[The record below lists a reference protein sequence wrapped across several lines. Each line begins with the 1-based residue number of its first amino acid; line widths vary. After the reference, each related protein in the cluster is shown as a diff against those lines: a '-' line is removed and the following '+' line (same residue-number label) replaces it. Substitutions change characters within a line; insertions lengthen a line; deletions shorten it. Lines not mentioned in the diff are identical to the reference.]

1 MQFTVEKKEGIHCS
15 LLIEVPANEIDSVVS
30 KEINRTA
37 KTIKMNGFR
46 PGKVPAGM
54 VKKKYGE
61 QIRMEVISDLIPQK
75 YSKAIQDEKLAV
87 AGIEVELKENKEGQ
101 PLKFVANLELFPEF
115 EVTGFDKIEVQK
127 PIVELTN
134 KEVKQMIENL
144 RKQFTIFS
152 EVDKTVE
159 KDDKVTIDFVGKKDG
174 EVFQGG
180 TANDTDVIIGS
191 GQMIPGFEDVIIG
204 MKKGEQK
211 TITVTFPQDYQN
223 KDLAGAEATFDITV
237 KKIQQAELPEVDDE
251 FVKKFGVM
259 GGIDTFENEIKE
271 NMQRELKFILQR
283 KVKDQ
288 IFKGLRE
295 IAEFETPKSLIKKE
309 IDAAKQNLLKQMG
322 GAKGFDVNQLP
333 DNLFEAK
340 AKQKVETSLI
350 LDSIM
355 NSQEFKAEDAEVES
369 LLNELVQAYEEPEK
383 TKEQIKKNDKEMANL
398 KALVIENKLTDWVL
412 EQAKVTEKTE
422 DFFEVIKENMQA
434 QQAGSKLAFK
444 ERCK

>member
-1 MQFTVEKKEGIHCS
+1 MQVTVEKKEGIHCS

-37 KTIKMNGFR
+37 KTIKMDGFR

-101 PLKFVANLELFPEF
+101 PLKFVANLELFPDF
-115 EVTGFDKIEVQK
+115 EVTGFEKIEVQK
-127 PIVELTN
+127 PVVELTD

-144 RKQFTIFS
+144 RKQFATFS
-152 EVDKTVE
+152 EVDKVVE

-174 EVFQGG
+174 EAFEGG

-191 GQMIPGFEDVIIG
+191 GQMIPGFEDGIIG

-223 KDLAGAEATFDITV
+223 KDLAGAETTFDITV
-237 KKIQQAELPEVDDE
+237 KKIQQAELPEVNDE
-251 FVKKFGVM
+251 FVKKFGVK
-259 GGIDTFENEIKE
+259 GGVDTFENEIKE

-288 IFKGLRE
+288 VFKGLRE
-295 IAEFETPKSLIKKE
+295 IAEFETPKSLIKRE

-333 DNLFEAK
+333 DNLFEAN

-355 NSQEFKAEDAEVES
+355 NSQEFKAEEAEVES
-369 LLNELVQAYEEPEK
+369 LLDELVQAYEEPEK
-383 TKEQIKKNDKEMANL
+383 TKQQIKKNDKEMANL

-434 QQAGSKLAFK
+434 QQAGF
-444 ERCK
+444 

>member
-1 MQFTVEKKEGIHCS
+1 MQVTLEKKEGIHCS

-37 KTIKMNGFR
+37 KTIKMDGFR

-115 EVTGFDKIEVQK
+115 EVTGFEKIEVQK
-127 PIVELTN
+127 PVVELTD
-134 KEVKQMIENL
+134 KEVKQMIDNL
-144 RKQFTIFS
+144 RKQFATFS
-152 EVDKTVE
+152 EVYKVVE

-174 EVFQGG
+174 EAFEGG
-180 TANDTDVIIGS
+180 TANDIDVIIGS
-191 GQMIPGFEDVIIG
+191 GQMIPGFEDGIIG

-223 KDLAGAEATFDITV
+223 KDLAGAETTFDITV
-237 KKIQQAELPEVDDE
+237 KKIQQAELPEVNDE
-251 FVKKFGVM
+251 FVKKFGVK
-259 GGIDTFENEIKE
+259 GGVDTFENEIKE

-288 IFKGLRE
+288 VFKGLRE
-295 IAEFETPKSLIKKE
+295 IAKFETPKSLIKRE

-333 DNLFEAK
+333 DNLFEAN

-355 NSQEFKAEDAEVES
+355 NSQEFKAEETEVES
-369 LLNELVQAYEEPEK
+369 LLDELVQAYEEPEK
-383 TKEQIKKNDKEMANL
+383 TKEQIKKNDKEIANL

-434 QQAGSKLAFK
+434 QQAGF
-444 ERCK
+444 

>member
-1 MQFTVEKKEGIHCS
+1 MQVTVEKKEGIHCS

-37 KTIKMNGFR
+37 KTIKMDGFR

-115 EVTGFDKIEVQK
+115 EVTGFEKIEVQK
-127 PIVELTN
+127 PVVELTD

-144 RKQFTIFS
+144 RKQFATFS
-152 EVDKTVE
+152 EVYKVVE
-159 KDDKVTIDFVGKKDG
+159 KDDKVMIDFVGKKDG
-174 EVFQGG
+174 EAFEGG
-180 TANDTDVIIGS
+180 TANDIDVIIGS
-191 GQMIPGFEDVIIG
+191 GQMIPGFEDGIIG

-223 KDLAGAEATFDITV
+223 KDLAGAETTFDITV
-237 KKIQQAELPEVDDE
+237 KKIQQAELPEVNDE
-251 FVKKFGVM
+251 FVKKFGVK
-259 GGIDTFENEIKE
+259 GGVDTFENEIKE

-288 IFKGLRE
+288 VFKGLRE
-295 IAEFETPKSLIKKE
+295 IAKFETPKSLIKRE

-333 DNLFEAK
+333 DNLFEAN

-355 NSQEFKAEDAEVES
+355 NSQEFKAEEAEVES
-369 LLNELVQAYEEPEK
+369 LLDELVQAYEEPEK
-383 TKEQIKKNDKEMANL
+383 TKEQIKKNDKEIANL

-434 QQAGSKLAFK
+434 QQAGF
-444 ERCK
+444 

>member
-1 MQFTVEKKEGIHCS
+1 MQVTLEKKEGIHCS

-37 KTIKMNGFR
+37 KTIKMDGFR

-115 EVTGFDKIEVQK
+115 EVTGFEKIEVQK
-127 PIVELTN
+127 PVVELTD

-144 RKQFTIFS
+144 RKQFATFS
-152 EVDKTVE
+152 EVYKVVE

-174 EVFQGG
+174 EAFEGG
-180 TANDTDVIIGS
+180 TANDIDVIIGS
-191 GQMIPGFEDVIIG
+191 GQMIPGFEDGIIG

-223 KDLAGAEATFDITV
+223 KDLAGAETTFDITV
-237 KKIQQAELPEVDDE
+237 KKIQQAELPEVNDE
-251 FVKKFGVM
+251 FVKKFGVK
-259 GGIDTFENEIKE
+259 GGVDTFENEIKE

-288 IFKGLRE
+288 VFKGLRE
-295 IAEFETPKSLIKKE
+295 IAKFETPKSLIKR
-309 IDAAKQNLLKQMG
+309 D
-322 GAKGFDVNQLP
+322 
-333 DNLFEAK
+333 
-340 AKQKVETSLI
+340 
-350 LDSIM
+350 
-355 NSQEFKAEDAEVES
+355 
-369 LLNELVQAYEEPEK
+369 
-383 TKEQIKKNDKEMANL
+383 
-398 KALVIENKLTDWVL
+398 
-412 EQAKVTEKTE
+412 
-422 DFFEVIKENMQA
+422 
-434 QQAGSKLAFK
+434 
-444 ERCK
+444 

>member
-46 PGKVPAGM
+46 PGKVPAEM

-61 QIRMEVISDLIPQK
+61 QIRMEVISNLIPQK

-101 PLKFVANLELFPEF
+101 PLKFVANLELFPKF
-115 EVTGFDKIEVQK
+115 KVTGFDKIEVRK
-127 PIVELTN
+127 PVVELTN

-144 RKQFTIFS
+144 RKQFAIFS

-159 KDDKVTIDFVGKKDG
+159 KNDKVTIDFVGKKDG
-174 EVFQGG
+174 EAFQGS

-191 GQMIPGFEDVIIG
+191 GQMIPDFEDGIIG

-211 TITVTFPQDYQN
+211 TITVTFPQDYQS
-223 KDLAGAEATFDITV
+223 KDFAGAEVTFDITV
-237 KKIQQAELPEVDDE
+237 KKIKQAELPEVDNE
-251 FVKKFGVM
+251 FVKKFGVK
-259 GGIDTFENEIKE
+259 GGVDIFENEIKE

-295 IAEFETPKSLIKKE
+295 IAEFEIPKSLIKRE

-322 GAKGFDVNQLP
+322 GAKGLDVNQLP

-350 LDSIM
+350 LASIV
-355 NSQEFKAEDAEVES
+355 NSQEFKAEDTEVES

-412 EQAKVTEKTE
+412 KQAKVTEETE
-422 DFFEVIKENMQA
+422 DFFEVIKKNM
-434 QQAGSKLAFK
+434 
-444 ERCK
+444 

>member
-1 MQFTVEKKEGIHCS
+1 MQVTVEKKEGIHCS

-37 KTIKMNGFR
+37 KTIKMDGFR
-46 PGKVPAGM
+46 PGKVPAGI

-101 PLKFVANLELFPEF
+101 PLKFIANLELFPEF
-115 EVTGFDKIEVQK
+115 EVTGFEKIEVQK
-127 PIVELTN
+127 PVVELTD

-144 RKQFTIFS
+144 RKQFATFS
-152 EVDKTVE
+152 EVDKVVE

-174 EVFQGG
+174 EAFEGG

-191 GQMIPGFEDVIIG
+191 GQMIPGFEDGIIG

-223 KDLAGAEATFDITV
+223 KDLAGAETTFDITV
-237 KKIQQAELPEVDDE
+237 KKIQQAELPEVNDE
-251 FVKKFGVM
+251 FVKKFGIK
-259 GGIDTFENEIKE
+259 GGVDTFENEIKE

-288 IFKGLRE
+288 VFKGLRE
-295 IAEFETPKSLIKKE
+295 IAEFETPKSLIKRE
-309 IDAAKQNLLKQMG
+309 IEAAKQNLLKQMG
-322 GAKGFDVNQLP
+322 GAKGFDVSQLP
-333 DNLFEAK
+333 DNLFEAN

-355 NSQEFKAEDAEVES
+355 NSQEFKAEEAEVES
-369 LLNELVQAYEEPEK
+369 LLSELVQAYEEPEK

-434 QQAGSKLAFK
+434 QQAGF
-444 ERCK
+444 

>member
-1 MQFTVEKKEGIHCS
+1 MQVTVEKKEGIHCS

-37 KTIKMNGFR
+37 KTIKMDGFR
-46 PGKVPAGM
+46 PGKVPAGI

-101 PLKFVANLELFPEF
+101 PLKFIANLELFPEF
-115 EVTGFDKIEVQK
+115 EVTGFEKIEVQK
-127 PIVELTN
+127 PVVELTD

-144 RKQFTIFS
+144 RKQFATFS
-152 EVDKTVE
+152 EVDKVVE

-174 EVFQGG
+174 EAFEGG

-191 GQMIPGFEDVIIG
+191 GQMIPGFEDGIIG

-223 KDLAGAEATFDITV
+223 KDLAGAETTFDITV
-237 KKIQQAELPEVDDE
+237 KKIQQAELPEVNDE
-251 FVKKFGVM
+251 FVKKFGVK
-259 GGIDTFENEIKE
+259 GGVDTFENEIKE

-288 IFKGLRE
+288 VFKGLRE
-295 IAEFETPKSLIKKE
+295 IAEFETPKSLIKRE
-309 IDAAKQNLLKQMG
+309 IEAAKQNLLKQMG
-322 GAKGFDVNQLP
+322 GAKGFDVSQLP
-333 DNLFEAK
+333 DNLFEAN
-340 AKQKVETSLI
+340 AKQKVQTSLI

-355 NSQEFKAEDAEVES
+355 NSQEFKAEEAEVES

-434 QQAGSKLAFK
+434 QQAGF
-444 ERCK
+444 

>member
-1 MQFTVEKKEGIHCS
+1 MQVTVEKKEGIHCS

-37 KTIKMNGFR
+37 KTIKMDGFR
-46 PGKVPAGM
+46 PGKVPVGI

-101 PLKFVANLELFPEF
+101 PLKFIANLELFPEF
-115 EVTGFDKIEVQK
+115 EVTGFEKIEVQK
-127 PIVELTN
+127 PVVELTD

-144 RKQFTIFS
+144 RKQFATFS
-152 EVDKTVE
+152 EVDKVVE

-174 EVFQGG
+174 EAFEGG

-191 GQMIPGFEDVIIG
+191 GQMIPGFEDGIIG

-223 KDLAGAEATFDITV
+223 KDLAGAETTFDITV
-237 KKIQQAELPEVDDE
+237 KKIQQAELPEVNDE
-251 FVKKFGVM
+251 FVKKFGIK
-259 GGIDTFENEIKE
+259 GGVDTFENEIKE

-288 IFKGLRE
+288 VFKGLRE
-295 IAEFETPKSLIKKE
+295 IAEFETPKSLIKRE
-309 IDAAKQNLLKQMG
+309 IEAAKQNLLKQMG
-322 GAKGFDVNQLP
+322 GAKGFDVSQLP
-333 DNLFEAK
+333 DNLFEAN

-355 NSQEFKAEDAEVES
+355 NSQEFKAEEAEVES
-369 LLNELVQAYEEPEK
+369 LLSELVQAYEEPEK

-434 QQAGSKLAFK
+434 QQAGL
-444 ERCK
+444 

>member
-1 MQFTVEKKEGIHCS
+1 MQVTVEKKEGIHCS

-37 KTIKMNGFR
+37 KTIKMDGFR
-46 PGKVPAGM
+46 PGKVPASM

-101 PLKFVANLELFPEF
+101 PLKFIANLELFPEF
-115 EVTGFDKIEVQK
+115 EVTGFEKIEVQK
-127 PIVELTN
+127 PVVELTD

-144 RKQFTIFS
+144 RKQFATFS
-152 EVDKTVE
+152 EVDKVVE

-174 EVFQGG
+174 EAFEGG

-191 GQMIPGFEDVIIG
+191 GQMIPGFEDGIIG

-223 KDLAGAEATFDITV
+223 KDLAGAETTFDITV
-237 KKIQQAELPEVDDE
+237 KKIQQAELPEVNDE
-251 FVKKFGVM
+251 FVKKFGIK
-259 GGIDTFENEIKE
+259 GGVDTFENEIKE

-288 IFKGLRE
+288 VFKGLRE
-295 IAEFETPKSLIKKE
+295 IAEFETPKSLIKRE
-309 IDAAKQNLLKQMG
+309 IEAAKQNLLKQMG
-322 GAKGFDVNQLP
+322 GAKGFDVSQLP
-333 DNLFEAK
+333 DNLFEAN

-355 NSQEFKAEDAEVES
+355 NSQEFKAEEAEVES

-434 QQAGSKLAFK
+434 QQAGF
-444 ERCK
+444 

>member
-1 MQFTVEKKEGIHCS
+1 MQVTLEKKEGIHCS

-37 KTIKMNGFR
+37 KTIKMDGFR

-115 EVTGFDKIEVQK
+115 EVTGFEKIEVQK
-127 PIVELTN
+127 PVVELTD

-144 RKQFTIFS
+144 RKQFATFS
-152 EVDKTVE
+152 EVYKVVE

-174 EVFQGG
+174 EAFEGG
-180 TANDTDVIIGS
+180 TANDIDVIIGS
-191 GQMIPGFEDVIIG
+191 GQMIPGFEDGIIG

-223 KDLAGAEATFDITV
+223 KDLAGAETTFDITV
-237 KKIQQAELPEVDDE
+237 KKIQQAELPEVNDE
-251 FVKKFGVM
+251 FVKKFGVK
-259 GGIDTFENEIKE
+259 GGVDTFENEIKE

-288 IFKGLRE
+288 VFKGLRE
-295 IAEFETPKSLIKKE
+295 IAKFETPKSLIKRE

-333 DNLFEAK
+333 DNLFEAN

-355 NSQEFKAEDAEVES
+355 NSQEFKAEEAEVES
-369 LLNELVQAYEEPEK
+369 LLDELVQAYEEPEK
-383 TKEQIKKNDKEMANL
+383 TKEQIKKNDKEIANL

-434 QQAGSKLAFK
+434 QQAGF
-444 ERCK
+444 

>member
-1 MQFTVEKKEGIHCS
+1 MQVTVEKKEGIHCS

-37 KTIKMNGFR
+37 KTIKMDGFR

-115 EVTGFDKIEVQK
+115 EVTGFEKIEVQK
-127 PIVELTN
+127 PVVELTD

-144 RKQFTIFS
+144 RKQFATFS

-174 EVFQGG
+174 EAFEGG

-191 GQMIPGFEDVIIG
+191 GQMIPGFEDGIIG

-223 KDLAGAEATFDITV
+223 KDLAGAETTFDITV
-237 KKIQQAELPEVDDE
+237 KKIQQAELPEVNDE
-251 FVKKFGVM
+251 FVKKFGVK
-259 GGIDTFENEIKE
+259 GGVDTFENEIKE

-288 IFKGLRE
+288 VFKGLRE
-295 IAEFETPKSLIKKE
+295 IAEFETPKSLIKRE

-333 DNLFEAK
+333 DNLFEAN

-355 NSQEFKAEDAEVES
+355 NSQEFKAEEAEVES
-369 LLNELVQAYEEPEK
+369 LLDELVQAYEEPEK

-434 QQAGSKLAFK
+434 QQAGF
-444 ERCK
+444 

>member
-1 MQFTVEKKEGIHCS
+1 MQVTVEKKEGIHCS

-37 KTIKMNGFR
+37 KTIKMDGFR

-115 EVTGFDKIEVQK
+115 EVTGFEKIEVQK
-127 PIVELTN
+127 PVVELTD

-144 RKQFTIFS
+144 RKQFATFS
-152 EVDKTVE
+152 EVYKVVE

-174 EVFQGG
+174 EAFEGG
-180 TANDTDVIIGS
+180 TANDIDVIIGS
-191 GQMIPGFEDVIIG
+191 GQMIPGFEDGIIG

-223 KDLAGAEATFDITV
+223 KDLAGAETTFDITV
-237 KKIQQAELPEVDDE
+237 KKIQQAELPEVNDE
-251 FVKKFGVM
+251 FVKKFGVK
-259 GGIDTFENEIKE
+259 GGVDTFENEIKE

-288 IFKGLRE
+288 VFKGLRE
-295 IAEFETPKSLIKKE
+295 IAKFETPKSLIKRE

-333 DNLFEAK
+333 DNLFEAN

-355 NSQEFKAEDAEVES
+355 NSQEFKAEEAEVES
-369 LLNELVQAYEEPEK
+369 LLDELVQAYEEPEK
-383 TKEQIKKNDKEMANL
+383 TKEQIKKNDKEIANL

-422 DFFEVIKENMQA
+422 DFFEVIKKNMQA
-434 QQAGSKLAFK
+434 QQAGF
-444 ERCK
+444 

>member
-1 MQFTVEKKEGIHCS
+1 MQVTLEKKEGIHCS

-37 KTIKMNGFR
+37 KTIKMDGFR

-115 EVTGFDKIEVQK
+115 EVTGFEKIEVQK
-127 PIVELTN
+127 PVVELTD
-134 KEVKQMIENL
+134 KEVKQMIDNL
-144 RKQFTIFS
+144 RKQFATFS
-152 EVDKTVE
+152 EVYKVVE

-174 EVFQGG
+174 EAFEGG
-180 TANDTDVIIGS
+180 TANDIDVIIGS
-191 GQMIPGFEDVIIG
+191 GQMIPGFEDGIIG

-223 KDLAGAEATFDITV
+223 KDLAGAETTFDITV
-237 KKIQQAELPEVDDE
+237 KKIQQAELPEVNDE
-251 FVKKFGVM
+251 FVKKFGVK
-259 GGIDTFENEIKE
+259 GGVDTFENEIKE

-288 IFKGLRE
+288 VFKGLRE
-295 IAEFETPKSLIKKE
+295 IAKFETPKSLIKRE

-333 DNLFEAK
+333 DNLFEAN

-355 NSQEFKAEDAEVES
+355 NSQEFKAEEAEVES
-369 LLNELVQAYEEPEK
+369 LLDELVQAYEEPEK
-383 TKEQIKKNDKEMANL
+383 TKEQIKKNDKEIANL

-434 QQAGSKLAFK
+434 QQAGF
-444 ERCK
+444 

>member
-1 MQFTVEKKEGIHCS
+1 MQVTVEKKEGIHCS

-37 KTIKMNGFR
+37 KTIKMDGFR

-101 PLKFVANLELFPEF
+101 PLKFVANLELFPDF
-115 EVTGFDKIEVQK
+115 EVTGFEKIEVQK
-127 PIVELTN
+127 PVVELTD

-144 RKQFTIFS
+144 RKQFATFS
-152 EVDKTVE
+152 EVDKVVE

-174 EVFQGG
+174 EAFEGG

-191 GQMIPGFEDVIIG
+191 GQMIPGFEDGIIG

-223 KDLAGAEATFDITV
+223 KDLAGAETTFDITV
-237 KKIQQAELPEVDDE
+237 KKIQQAELPEVNDE
-251 FVKKFGVM
+251 FVKKFGIK
-259 GGIDTFENEIKE
+259 GGVDTFENEIKE

-288 IFKGLRE
+288 VFKGLRE
-295 IAEFETPKSLIKKE
+295 IAEFETPKSLIKRE

-333 DNLFEAK
+333 DNLFEAN

-355 NSQEFKAEDAEVES
+355 NSQEFKAEEAEVES
-369 LLNELVQAYEEPEK
+369 LLDELVQAYEEPEK
-383 TKEQIKKNDKEMANL
+383 TKQQIKKNDKEMANL

-434 QQAGSKLAFK
+434 QQAGF
-444 ERCK
+444 

>member
-1 MQFTVEKKEGIHCS
+1 MQVTVEKKEGIHCS

-37 KTIKMNGFR
+37 KTIKMDGFR

-61 QIRMEVISDLIPQK
+61 QIRMEVISDLITQK

-101 PLKFVANLELFPEF
+101 PLKFVANLELFPKF
-115 EVTGFDKIEVQK
+115 EVTGFDKIEVEK
-127 PIVELTN
+127 PVVELTD

-144 RKQFTIFS
+144 RKQFATFS

-174 EVFQGG
+174 EAFQGG

-191 GQMIPGFEDVIIG
+191 GQMIPGFEDGIIG
-204 MKKGEQK
+204 MKKSEQK

-251 FVKKFGVM
+251 FVKKFGVK
-259 GGIDTFENEIKE
+259 GGVDTFENEIKE

-283 KVKDQ
+283 KIKDQ

-295 IAEFETPKSLIKKE
+295 IAEFETPKSLIKRE

-333 DNLFEAK
+333 DNLFEAN

-350 LDSIM
+350 LDSIV
-355 NSQEFKAEDAEVES
+355 NSQEFKAEDTEVES

-383 TKEQIKKNDKEMANL
+383 TKEQIKKNDKEMTNL

-434 QQAGSKLAFK
+434 QQAGF
-444 ERCK
+444 